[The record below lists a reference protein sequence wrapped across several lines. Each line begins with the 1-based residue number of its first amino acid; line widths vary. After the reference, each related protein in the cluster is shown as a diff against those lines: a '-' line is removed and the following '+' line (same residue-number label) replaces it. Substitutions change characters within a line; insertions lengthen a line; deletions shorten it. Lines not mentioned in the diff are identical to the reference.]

1 MEQLLHYVWKH
12 KIFPLKP
19 LQTTSGQTV
28 EVIDSGLWN
37 RDSGPDFFN
46 AKIKIDGVL
55 WVGNVE
61 IHKKASDW
69 HNHHHDTNPEYDSVI
84 LHAAS
89 EIDYQAHRTNG
100 EIIPQLELHYP
111 DYLHDNYKELM
122 NTIHYP
128 ACYKIIPSLPRIL
141 LHSWLNTMQME
152 RFEEKTER
160 IFNLLK
166 LCNNNWE
173 DVFFITLSRNFG
185 FGTNS
190 EAFELWAKSIP
201 LRAVDKHRDNLFQI
215 EAIFF
220 GQAGL
225 IPSAQS
231 ELSEQ
236 KENVITRRGEEKTA
250 SDDYTLRLCKE
261 YEYLKHKFSLSA
273 PDTCKWKLLRLRP
286 GNFPYVRIAQL
297 AYLYHNSQ
305 GLLSRILEAKDID
318 TLRKL
323 LVTGTSEYW
332 ITHYI
337 FGEKSAPLKKS
348 LSKASTD
355 ILIINTVIPFLY
367 AYGKYRASDI
377 LIKRAT
383 EFLEEIKPEN
393 NYIVRMWK
401 ECGLEAVH
409 AGDSQAL
416 IQLKKN
422 YCDTRKCLYCR
433 IGYEFFKMEHR

>member
-1 MEQLLHYVWKH
+1 
-12 KIFPLKP
+12 
-19 LQTTSGQTV
+19 
-28 EVIDSGLWN
+28 
-37 RDSGPDFFN
+37 
-46 AKIKIDGVL
+46 
-55 WVGNVE
+55 
-61 IHKKASDW
+61 
-69 HNHHHDTNPEYDSVI
+69 
-84 LHAAS
+84 
-89 EIDYQAHRTNG
+89 
-100 EIIPQLELHYP
+100 
-111 DYLHDNYKELM
+111 M

-236 KENVITRRGEEKTA
+236 KENVITRRGEDKTA

-377 LIKRAT
+377 LIERAT
-383 EFLEEIKPEN
+383 EFLEGIKPEN

-433 IGYEFFKMEHR
+433 IGYEFFKMGHR

>member
-1 MEQLLHYVWKH
+1 M
-12 KIFPLKP
+12 
-19 LQTTSGQTV
+19 
-28 EVIDSGLWN
+28 
-37 RDSGPDFFN
+37 
-46 AKIKIDGVL
+46 
-55 WVGNVE
+55 
-61 IHKKASDW
+61 
-69 HNHHHDTNPEYDSVI
+69 
-84 LHAAS
+84 
-89 EIDYQAHRTNG
+89 
-100 EIIPQLELHYP
+100 
-111 DYLHDNYKELM
+111 
-122 NTIHYP
+122 
-128 ACYKIIPSLPRIL
+128 
-141 LHSWLNTMQME
+141 
-152 RFEEKTER
+152 
-160 IFNLLK
+160 
-166 LCNNNWE
+166 
-173 DVFFITLSRNFG
+173 
-185 FGTNS
+185 
-190 EAFELWAKSIP
+190 
-201 LRAVDKHRDNLFQI
+201 
-215 EAIFF
+215 
-220 GQAGL
+220 
-225 IPSAQS
+225 
-231 ELSEQ
+231 
-236 KENVITRRGEEKTA
+236 
-250 SDDYTLRLCKE
+250 
-261 YEYLKHKFSLSA
+261 
-273 PDTCKWKLLRLRP
+273 
-286 GNFPYVRIAQL
+286 

-377 LIKRAT
+377 LIERAT
-383 EFLEEIKPEN
+383 EFLEGIKPEN

>member
-201 LRAVDKHRDNLFQI
+201 LRAVDKHRDNLFQMR
-215 EAIFF
+215 
-220 GQAGL
+220 Q
-225 IPSAQS
+225 
-231 ELSEQ
+231 
-236 KENVITRRGEEKTA
+236 
-250 SDDYTLRLCKE
+250 Y
-261 YEYLKHKFSLSA
+261 SLVR
-273 PDTCKWKLLRLRP
+273 PD
-286 GNFPYVRIAQL
+286 
-297 AYLYHNSQ
+297 
-305 GLLSRILEAKDID
+305 
-318 TLRKL
+318 
-323 LVTGTSEYW
+323 
-332 ITHYI
+332 
-337 FGEKSAPLKKS
+337 
-348 LSKASTD
+348 
-355 ILIINTVIPFLY
+355 
-367 AYGKYRASDI
+367 
-377 LIKRAT
+377 
-383 EFLEEIKPEN
+383 
-393 NYIVRMWK
+393 
-401 ECGLEAVH
+401 
-409 AGDSQAL
+409 
-416 IQLKKN
+416 
-422 YCDTRKCLYCR
+422 
-433 IGYEFFKMEHR
+433 